1 MKNASFTFTFT
12 LLFMGYWAQA
22 QTPSKAPGNQLETM
36 AQLLDYSRPGPHH
49 ARLANLV
56 GTWTFQDKN
65 LPFVKGTVVR
75 KSIFEGRFFWV
86 EITGGQLQIP
96 IADGKTK
103 LANYQGLEI
112 EGYDN
117 VKKSYVTTSINNHIG
132 SDAAQQIGQYDAQ
145 ASVFTYEWESEL
157 RPGVKQKNRKVLRLL
172 DPGHYSEEYYE
183 QQSGSSKKTR
193 ELLYTKTL
201 AK

>member
-1 MKNASFTFTFT
+1 MKKASFTLTFT
-12 LLFMGYWAQA
+12 LLFIGYWAQA
-22 QTPSKAPGNQLETM
+22 QTPAKAPGNQQEAMT
-36 AQLLDYSRPGPHH
+36 QLLNYSRPGPNH
-49 ARLANLV
+49 ALLATLV

-75 KSIFEGRFFWV
+75 KSVFEGRFFWV
-86 EITGGQLQIP
+86 EITGGQLEIP

-117 VKKSYVTTSINNHIG
+117 VKKSYVTTTINNHIG
-132 SDAAQQIGQYDAQ
+132 SNAAQQIGQYDAQ
-145 ASVFTYEWESEL
+145 NSLITYEWESEL
-157 RPGVKQKNRKVLRLL
+157 LPGVRQKNRKVLHLL
-172 DPGHYSEEYYE
+172 DPDHYIEEYYE
-183 QQSGSSKKTR
+183 QLNGHSKKTR
-193 ELLYTKTL
+193 ELLYTKTI